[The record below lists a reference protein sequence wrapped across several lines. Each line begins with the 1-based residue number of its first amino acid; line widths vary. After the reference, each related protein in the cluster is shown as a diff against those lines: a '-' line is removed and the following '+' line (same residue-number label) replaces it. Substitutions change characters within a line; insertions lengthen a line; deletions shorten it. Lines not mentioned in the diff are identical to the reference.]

1 MNIRYASNKD
11 LDILIKYDTHI
22 KKEVL
27 KESILLNR
35 VYVMEENHKIIGIL
49 RYNLFWDNT
58 PFLNLL
64 FILEQYRN
72 HKYGTY
78 LMNYYENEME
88 KLGYSYLL
96 LSTPSDETS
105 KYFYQKLNYQEIGS
119 LKYLN
124 DPLEIV
130 MAKQI

>member
-1 MNIRYASNKD
+1 MNIRYALESD
-11 LDILIKYDTHI
+11 IDILIKYDTHI

-27 KESILLNR
+27 KECILLKR
-35 VYVMEENHKIIGIL
+35 VYIMEENNNLIGIL

-72 HKYGTY
+72 HKYGMY
-78 LMNYYENEME
+78 LMNYYENEMK

-96 LSTPSDETS
+96 LSTPSNETS
-105 KYFYQKLNYQEIGS
+105 KFFYQNLIIK
-119 LKYLN
+119 K
-124 DPLEIV
+124 
-130 MAKQI
+130 

>member
-1 MNIRYASNKD
+1 
-11 LDILIKYDTHI
+11 
-22 KKEVL
+22 
-27 KESILLNR
+27 
-35 VYVMEENHKIIGIL
+35 MEENHNIVGIL

-64 FILEQYRN
+64 YILEQYRN

-78 LMNYYENEME
+78 LMNYYENEM
-88 KLGYSYLL
+88 KRLGYSYLL
-96 LSTPSDETS
+96 LSTPSNETS
-105 KYFYQKLNYQEIGS
+105 KFFYQKLNYQEIGS

-130 MAKQI
+130 MAKEI

>member
-1 MNIRYASNKD
+1 MNIRYALESD
-11 LDILIKYDTHI
+11 IDILIKYDTHI

-27 KESILLNR
+27 KECILLKR
-35 VYVMEENHKIIGIL
+35 VYIMEENNNLIGIL

-72 HKYGTY
+72 HKYGMY
-78 LMNYYENEME
+78 LMNYYENEMK

-96 LSTPSDETS
+96 LSTPSNETS
-105 KYFYQKLNYQEIGS
+105 KFFYQKLNYQEIGS

-130 MAKQI
+130 MAKHI